1 MKKVMLFM
9 VLCFAVPAMATVT
22 IDAVDQGGT
31 VNITYAV
38 SDANLVRAL
47 ALDITVDGSLVIT
60 GVTAAIEGESTAA
73 APGYGIFPGSIEID
87 VNAASPT
94 YGEVISYGSPL
105 APAGDPG
112 AAGDVPGTAITVEL
126 GSVYVGDAN
135 SPGTSGLVC
144 TLSYTGEG
152 TLTITENAIRGGIV
166 MEDVALDPTLV
177 LATNVPVGGS
187 VGCACFGDVSG
198 PTGAPD
204 GQVSINDLSA
214 LVGVLLGQ
222 SPYKDNAPYYNGP
235 IPTGWDCMD
244 ISGPTGTPDGEVS
257 INDLSKLVGV
267 LLGQSPYKD
276 NAPYYNGPCITLP

>member
-1 MKKVMLFM
+1 MKKVMLFL

-31 VNITYAV
+31 VDITYAV

-47 ALDITVDGSLVIT
+47 ALDITVDGSVVIT
-60 GVTAAIEGESTAA
+60 GVTATIEGESTAA

-87 VNAASPT
+87 VNVASPT

-135 SPGTSGLVC
+135 SPGTSGIALSI
-144 TLSYTGEG
+144 SYTGTG

-166 MEDVALDPTLV
+166 MEDVALEPALV
-177 LATNVPVGGS
+177 LAADVPLGA
-187 VGCACFGDVSG
+187 GCACYGDISG
-198 PTGAPD
+198 PAGVPD
-204 GQVSINDLSA
+204 GEVSVIDLST
-214 LVGVLLGQ
+214 LVGTLLGQ
-222 SPYKDNAPYYNGP
+222 SPYKDNAP
-235 IPTGWDCMD
+235 
-244 ISGPTGTPDGEVS
+244 V
-257 INDLSKLVGV
+257 
-267 LLGQSPYKD
+267 
-276 NAPYYNGPCITLP
+276 YNGPCITLP

>member
-1 MKKVMLFM
+1 MKKIMLLL
-9 VLCFAVPAMATVT
+9 VLCFAVPVMATAT
-22 IDAVDQGGT
+22 IDAEDKGGT
-31 VNITYAV
+31 VEITYAV
-38 SDANLVRAL
+38 SDANLIRAV
-47 ALDITVDGSLVIT
+47 AVDVTVDGTVVIT

-87 VNAASPT
+87 VNEASPT
-94 YGEVISYGSPL
+94 YGEVLSYGSPM

-112 AAGDVPGTAITVEL
+112 AAGDLGGQAITLEL

-135 SPGTSGLVC
+135 SPGPGGLLC
-144 TLSYTGEG
+144 TLAYTGVG

-166 MEDVALDPTLV
+166 MEDVALEPALV
-177 LATNVPVGGS
+177 LATDVPLGA
-187 VGCACFGDVSG
+187 GCACYGDVSG

-214 LVGVLLGQ
+214 LVGLLLGQ
-222 SPYKDNAPYYNGP
+222 SPYKDNAATGYNGP
-235 IPTGWDCMD
+235 IPEGWLCMD
-244 ISGPTGTPDGEVS
+244 MSGPTGVPDGQIS

-276 NAPYYNGPCITLP
+276 NAGTGYNGPCISL